1 MTPKF
6 RMLII
11 GAASLVTL
19 VFAGAAFAAFTPT
32 LAIGHTPPTAGSS
45 NTSFR
50 LTVPRDDDALA
61 RAAFYVPLGYSATL
75 NQAAGTQLGTVT
87 AQIQV
92 REPIAGAV
100 LPLTGT
106 ISVANPADLVR
117 PTNTTSIATTVTRCT
132 GTPSHTAI
140 WLATLQAAG
149 QTLDVPI
156 AIDAAVAPVS
166 GFASYVM
173 TLCLPNPNIP
183 AAAGGAPLG
192 AKLINAQLNLR
203 GSVTAPSSGGTYRWH
218 AVTTPWPNGP
228 GLPNVAGT
236 VSAQGTVALPGAI
249 SVAAKSKKRVLTIT
263 GRLTEGGQ
271 GIGGRA
277 VIVRVGARNYSVR
290 TNAAGRFTKVV
301 RFAKASRVSVRATA
315 VVPARTGSC
324 TTPSPFAPVPCVT
337 ETSQFF
343 TATRSILARV
353 R

>member
-6 RMLII
+6 RMLMV

-32 LAIGHTPPTAGSS
+32 LAVGHTPPIAGSS
-45 NTSFR
+45 QTSFR
-50 LTVPRDDDALA
+50 LTVPRDDDALFKA
-61 RAAFYVPLGYSATL
+61 SFYVPAGYTATL
-75 NQAAGTQLGTVT
+75 GQAPGTQLGTVA
-87 AQIQV
+87 AQVLV

-106 ISVANPADLVR
+106 VVVTDQ
-117 PTNTTSIATTVTRCT
+117 ATVGAAVTPCT
-132 GTPSHTAI
+132 GT
-140 WLATLQAAG
+140 ATHAGYWVLVLQAAG
-149 QTLDVPI
+149 QELRVPMV
-156 AIDAAVAPVS
+156 IDPAPAALASV
-166 GFASYVM
+166 ASYVM
-173 TLCLPNPNIP
+173 QVCLPSPNIP
-183 AAAGGAPLG
+183 VSAGGATFG
-192 AKLINAQLNLR
+192 AKLIQAQINLNNVL
-203 GSVTAPSSGGTYRWH
+203 SAPSSGGTYRWH

-236 VSAQGTVALPGAI
+236 VSAQGTVALPGAV

-271 GIGGRA
+271 GIGSRA
-277 VIVRVGARNYSVR
+277 VTVRVGTKNYAIR
-290 TNAAGRFTKVV
+290 TNAAGRFTKVI
-301 RFAKASRVSVRATA
+301 RIARGSRVTIRATA
-315 VVPARTGSC
+315 AVPARTGSC

-343 TATRSILARV
+343 AATRSIVARV

>member
-32 LAIGHTPPTAGSS
+32 LAIGQTPPTAGSS

-50 LTVPRDDDALA
+50 LTVPRDDDALFKA
-61 RAAFYVPLGYSATL
+61 SFYVPAGYTATL
-75 NQAAGTQLGTVT
+75 GQAPTTPLGTVA
-87 AQIQV
+87 AQVLV

-100 LPLTGT
+100 LPLTGLVV
-106 ISVANPADLVR
+106 VADQ
-117 PTNTTSIATTVTRCT
+117 ATVGAAVTQCT
-132 GTPSHTAI
+132 GT
-140 WLATLQAAG
+140 ATHAGYWVLVLQAAG
-149 QTLDVPI
+149 QELRVPMV
-156 AIDAAVAPVS
+156 IDPAPAALASV
-166 GFASYVM
+166 ASYVM
-173 TLCLPNPNIP
+173 QVCLPSPHIP
-183 AAAGGAPLG
+183 VAAGGATFG
-192 AKLINAQLNLR
+192 AKLIQAQINL
-203 GSVTAPSSGGTYRWH
+203 SNVLAAPSSGGTYRWH

-301 RFAKASRVSVRATA
+301 RFAKASRVTVRATA

>member
-32 LAIGHTPPTAGSS
+32 LAIGQTPPTAGSS
-45 NTSFR
+45 ATSFR
-50 LTVPRDDDALA
+50 LTVPRDDDALFKA
-61 RAAFYVPLGYSATL
+61 SFYVPAGYTATL
-75 NQAAGTQLGTVT
+75 GQAPGTQLGTVA
-87 AQIQV
+87 AQVLV

-100 LPLTGT
+100 LPLTGA
-106 ISVANPADLVR
+106 VVV
-117 PTNTTSIATTVTRCT
+117 TNQATVGAAVTPCT
-132 GTPSHTAI
+132 GT
-140 WLATLQAAG
+140 ATHAGYWVLVLQAAG
-149 QTLDVPI
+149 QELRVPMV
-156 AIDAAVAPVS
+156 IDPAPAALASV
-166 GFASYVM
+166 ASYVM
-173 TLCLPNPNIP
+173 QVCLPSPHIP
-183 AAAGGAPLG
+183 VAAGGATFG
-192 AKLINAQLNLR
+192 AKLIQAQINL
-203 GSVTAPSSGGTYRWH
+203 SNVLAAPSSGGTYRWH

-301 RFAKASRVSVRATA
+301 RFAKASRVTVRATA